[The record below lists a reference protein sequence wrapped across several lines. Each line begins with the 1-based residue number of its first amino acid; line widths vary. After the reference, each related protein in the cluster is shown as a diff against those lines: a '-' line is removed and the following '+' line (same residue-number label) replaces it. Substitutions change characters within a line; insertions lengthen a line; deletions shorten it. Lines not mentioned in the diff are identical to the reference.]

1 MFSFGCGKI
10 TESAENKNIV
20 FIISTVSLAISV
32 VLWTLVKEHTIT
44 KASEGEILSAFTT
57 ND

>member
-44 KASEGEILSAFTT
+44 KASEG
-57 ND
+57 